1 MEEERV
7 YNNRPSH
14 SECLDAVSRFLGPGS
29 WPLLLEMPGAA
40 PPSQQPIHSDQTIF
54 LTAQARLRAISRR
67 LKFVISSIISVFTA
81 AM

>member
-1 MEEERV
+1 MSAPAQAALARV
-7 YNNRPSH
+7 SGC
-14 SECLDAVSRFLGPGS
+14 CLTVSRPGS

-54 LTAQARLRAISRR
+54 LTAQARLRAVSRR

-81 AM
+81 AV